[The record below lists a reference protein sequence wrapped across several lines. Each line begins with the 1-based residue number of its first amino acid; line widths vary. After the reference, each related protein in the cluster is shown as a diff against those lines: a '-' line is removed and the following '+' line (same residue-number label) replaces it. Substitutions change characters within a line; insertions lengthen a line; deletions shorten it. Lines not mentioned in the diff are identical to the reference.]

1 MKRPAGHTVEGQC
14 TERLRN
20 LATQQQE
27 AHQRIYIILY
37 IMRIFSSSELVE
49 PQTSFTEFG
58 GVLGIQKRLTLER
71 TDMKLGRF
79 N

>member
-1 MKRPAGHTVEGQC
+1 MH
-14 TERLRN
+14 
-20 LATQQQE
+20 
-27 AHQRIYIILY
+27 
-37 IMRIFSSSELVE
+37 IFSSSELVE

>member
-1 MKRPAGHTVEGQC
+1 
-14 TERLRN
+14 
-20 LATQQQE
+20 
-27 AHQRIYIILY
+27 
-37 IMRIFSSSELVE
+37 MRIFSSSELVE
-49 PQTSFTEFG
+49 PQTTFTEVG

>member
-1 MKRPAGHTVEGQC
+1 MHREIEEFSDTAIGGSSKDIYYTLHYAYFQLFG
-14 TERLRN
+14 
-20 LATQQQE
+20 AT
-27 AHQRIYIILY
+27 I
-37 IMRIFSSSELVE
+37 VE